1 MWSIHLMVFLFSLA
15 LSSDNRINDSCK
27 SGDANK
33 INAIKIAAAEAVNI
47 AQNAIERV
55 GFDKNPGTMMM
66 DLFGD
71 DSPQAYQN
79 TKSKSIQP
87 LQ

>member
-1 MWSIHLMVFLFSLA
+1 LLA
-15 LSSDNRINDSCK
+15 LSSGYRIDDSC
-27 SGDANK
+27 DANK

-47 AQNAIERV
+47 IERV

>member
-1 MWSIHLMVFLFSLA
+1 MWSNHLMILLLSPA
-15 LSSDNRINDSCK
+15 LSSGYRIDDSCK

-33 INAIKIAAAEAVNI
+33 INIIKTAAAEAVNI
-47 AQNAIERV
+47 AQNAIERA
-55 GFDKNPGTMMM
+55 GFDRNPGTMMM

-79 TKSKSIQP
+79 IKSKYVY
-87 LQ
+87 LL